1 MKKRSILALFLVA
14 SLGMLTGCQT
24 SAAENAA
31 TYWEQMGQVKDT
43 LSSNV
48 SASGKEDSAKESNAD
63 QLATPTDFTLDENG
77 NYSFTGVEN
86 ADYYLIYFCDTEATG
101 DSDAFLYSSDSIA
114 ATGEGGESYTGNI
127 DDILKYGY
135 GEYLAKVYAF
145 PSMNDTD
152 HSVSSAAT
160 ASFVSTGAQ
169 DTPTIDYLWNTY
181 DNTMEV
187 QLSNVDV
194 YMYESYPDSVD
205 VTFTNVENESDS
217 VIVTIQDVSADNYT
231 AVSDALTRGT
241 TYNITAVN
249 YSQSEYVTN
258 NTSDVTDVAENVT
271 CGESNVMSEN
281 YYFTDGIARSSFSY
295 PQVCENFNLAE
306 GGVIEPGAGLTYTFD
321 ATPTTPN
328 EGSSYSYTVACGHFF
343 ASLDGVL
350 ELYED
355 GTLMMNQPSDF
366 PPEGPSSIQGTWI
379 DNGDGTATLSFDHS
393 TVTTFVD

>member
-1 MKKRSILALFLVA
+1 MKKKSIIALLLVA
-14 SLGMLTGCQT
+14 SLSMLTGCQT
-24 SAAENAA
+24 SAVENAS
-31 TYWEQMGQVKDT
+31 TYWNQMGQVKDT
-43 LSSNV
+43 LLSNV
-48 SASGKEDSAKESNAD
+48 STSGKNSDSKESDAD
-63 QLATPTDFTLDENG
+63 KLATPTDFTLDADG

-127 DDILKYGY
+127 NDILKYGY
-135 GEYLAKVYAF
+135 GEYLVKVYAF
-145 PSMNDTD
+145 PSMNDTE
-152 HSVSSAAT
+152 HSLSSAAT

-169 DTPTIDYLWNTY
+169 DAPVIDYLWNTY
-181 DNTMEV
+181 DNTIEV
-187 QLSNVDV
+187 QLSNVGD
-194 YMYESYPDSVD
+194 YMYQSYPDSVD
-205 VTFTNVENESDS
+205 VTFTNVDDTNDS
-217 VIVTIQDVSADNYT
+217 VIVTIEDVSEDNYT
-231 AVSDALTRGT
+231 TVSDALTRGT

-249 YSQSEYVTN
+249 YNESEYVTN
-258 NTSDVTDVAENVT
+258 NTSDTTDVAENVT

-306 GGVIEPGAGLTYTFD
+306 GGVIEPGAGLTFTFD

-328 EGSSYSYTVACGHFF
+328 EGSSYSYVVACDHMF

-350 ELYED
+350 ELYSD

-393 TVTTFVD
+393 TVSTFVD